1 MDWGKKLT
9 IGMLCFM
16 SMIVAFGVLMIRS
29 KDDALVDTDY
39 YEKGIGYNSTYKK
52 KENVAMDQAAPKIE
66 LVGDSLILTFSKQAE
81 GTIKFMRVSN
91 KNLDRSVTLQT
102 DSLYQAKY
110 PITRK
115 SAGLWRLLVEWRS
128 GDKDYLYEQ
137 EVMLP

>member
-52 KENVAMDQAAPKIE
+52 KENVAIDKAAPKIE
-66 LVGDSLILTFSKQAE
+66 LAGDSLILTFSKQAE
-81 GTIKFMRVSN
+81 GTIKFMRVAN
-91 KNLDRSVTLQT
+91 KNLDRSVSLQT

-137 EVMLP
+137 EVMLT

>member
-16 SMIVAFGVLMIRS
+16 SMIVGFGILMIRS

-52 KENVAMDQAAPKIE
+52 KENVSVDRAQPKIE
-66 LVGDSLILTFSKQAE
+66 LTADSMILTFSKQAE
-81 GTIKFMRVSN
+81 GTIQFIRVAN
-91 KNLDRSVTLQT
+91 KNLDRRV
-102 DSLYQAKY
+102 SLETNALNQVKF
-110 PITRK
+110 PITRQ
-115 SAGLWRLLVEWRS
+115 SAGLWRLLIEWRS
-128 GDKDYLYEQ
+128 AGKDYLYEQ